1 MSATSLLLIDDHV
14 VIAQAM
20 VDSLTGAGYDPVEYV
35 PTDSLALES
44 VVAIARRLQPDIAL
58 VDLNLGA
65 ERSGIPLIGPLV
77 GLGTKVIAFTAS
89 DDPLDEARCVEAGA
103 VAFLHKATA
112 FDVLLSTIERVAAGD
127 ELISSG
133 QRQELLGALGTSR
146 AANDQ
151 RLARLATLTLRE
163 QHVLGALVTGQTA
176 AEIAET
182 SYVSVKTVR
191 TQIESVRRKLGV
203 RSQLAAVAFARELG
217 WRPGNKGLAGGL

>member
-1 MSATSLLLIDDHV
+1 
-14 VIAQAM
+14 
-20 VDSLTGAGYDPVEYV
+20 
-35 PTDSLALES
+35 
-44 VVAIARRLQPDIAL
+44 
-58 VDLNLGA
+58 
-65 ERSGIPLIGPLV
+65 
-77 GLGTKVIAFTAS
+77 
-89 DDPLDEARCVEAGA
+89 VEAGA

-217 WRPGNKGLAGGL
+217 WRPGNKGLVGGL